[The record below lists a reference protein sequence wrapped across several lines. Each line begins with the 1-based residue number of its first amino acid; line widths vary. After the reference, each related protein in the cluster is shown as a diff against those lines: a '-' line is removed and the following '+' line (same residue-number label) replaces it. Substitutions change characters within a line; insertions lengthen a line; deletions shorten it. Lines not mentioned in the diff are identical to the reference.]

1 MKNKSLVASLLA
13 MLTAATLADAEEI
26 RLQPDKRTDLK
37 ITIYNE
43 NLALVKDKRN
53 VSLHKGT
60 NEVAYIGVSSVIL
73 PESAL
78 LNGGT
83 GIRVI
88 EQNYNYD
95 LLSPENIIR
104 KSVGKKVKLIDTFD
118 NGQTKEVEAE
128 ILSVNGN
135 VVYKVGDEIEIA
147 PRGRVVFS
155 SLPEGLRDEPTL
167 VMTLLSDN
175 DTQKDVELSYL
186 TSGLSWKADY
196 IAELNASDTKMDFS
210 GLVTLNNVSGVSYDK
225 ASLQLV
231 AGDVNIVRRP
241 PRRPM
246 LNMAM
251 NDAMS
256 LKSAGSAMEEETF
269 ADYHLYTMPRKVTIA
284 DKQTKQ
290 VSLLNASNV
299 GVVKEYVYNNPFFYG
314 GPHHMKRE
322 KMNPES
328 YLKFENAKSN
338 NLGVSLPKGI
348 IRVYKNDKNGNM
360 QFVGSDFIN
369 HTPDKESVK
378 VKTGSAFD
386 ITADAYVEQIPSYAG
401 RQDYELTMIL
411 KNGSD
416 AEKTVHVLQDLS
428 DNTFLDSE
436 NIKSVENKTRS
447 SRDWTVNIPAKG
459 KKELKIKV
467 HVPDQDRDRDR
478 DRNRNRRR

>member
-1 MKNKSLVASLLA
+1 MRNKSLVVSFLA
-13 MLTAATLADAEEI
+13 MLAAVTFADAEEI

-53 VSLHKGT
+53 VSLRKGV
-60 NEVAYIGVSSVIL
+60 NDVAYIGVSSVIL

-78 LNGGT
+78 LNGGN
-83 GIRVI
+83 GVRVI

-95 LLSPENIIR
+95 LISPENIIR

-135 VVYKVGDEIEIA
+135 VVYKVGDEIEVA

-155 SLPEGLRDEPTL
+155 SLPDGLRDEPTL

-175 DTQKDVELSYL
+175 DTKKDVELSYL

-196 IAELNASDTKMDFS
+196 IAEINDADTKMDFS

-231 AGDVNIVRRP
+231 AGDVNIARRP
-241 PRRPM
+241 QRRAM
-246 LNMAM
+246 LDM
-251 NDAMS
+251 NGAMS
-256 LKSAGSAMEEETF
+256 FKAAGSAMKEESF

-314 GPHHMKRE
+314 GPHHMRKE

-328 YLKFENAKSN
+328 YLKFENTKAN
-338 NLGVSLPKGI
+338 NLGLPLPKGI
-348 IRVYKNDKNGNM
+348 IRVYKNDRNGNM
-360 QFVGSDFIN
+360 QFVGSDYIN
-369 HTPDKESVK
+369 HTPDNEDVK
-378 VKTGSAFD
+378 VKTGTAFD

-401 RQDYELTMIL
+401 RQDYSLTMIL

-416 AEKTVHVLQDLS
+416 TEKTVHVLQDLA

-436 NIKSVENKTRS
+436 NLKSSENKTKS
-447 SRDWTVNIPAKG
+447 SRDWRISIPAKG
-459 KKELKIKV
+459 KKELKVKV
-467 HVPDQDRDRDR
+467 YVPDLDRDRGR
-478 DRNRNRRR
+478 DRGRRR